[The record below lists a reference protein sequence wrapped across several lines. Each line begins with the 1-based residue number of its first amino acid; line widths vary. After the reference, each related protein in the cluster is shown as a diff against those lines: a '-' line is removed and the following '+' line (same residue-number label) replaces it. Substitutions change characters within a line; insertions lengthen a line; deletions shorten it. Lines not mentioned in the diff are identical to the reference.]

1 MAMMH
6 RMAVVAV
13 AAGVALAANAGTY
26 WWTGAAGDGDW
37 SNPSNFAIETKT
49 GETATVVPGEEDDV
63 FVPGSTTH
71 TFEYDPSDPAKMA
84 SLNAFSGV
92 YRVRADATTV
102 NFYVTVPE
110 GETYALKCGI
120 VRGANLSNY
129 NRGHLIKRGLGEL
142 DLNSTNRYSSSGANY
157 DYMCS
162 ITVEEGVLKFAP
174 ETVASKHC
182 YFGKVTVKEGATLF
196 TLRGNDSSDAS
207 TTIRYLYGAGTITND
222 HTAACR
228 LRVLDEANFTGR
240 ITGSVYIYS
249 GGNWRLTATDS
260 INAYGLVIEGN
271 DGAGVSGSSGGTFA
285 VTSLGMKKVGDVGTP
300 SSIGCGDTITTRS
313 NGGALLYLG
322 DGETT
327 DKDLHLWPQTTPNP
341 SYIDAGAN
349 GGLVWTGMWG
359 HRNTTVSSFQPVMLR
374 LVLQGS
380 NSQECVMSGKIESR
394 TKGGTN
400 YTFCITKQGT
410 GTWRMAHNA
419 SSDMRGVWRVLDGTL
434 RYDTIANTNINTA
447 LGLSTRLYEDLGGV
461 LAIDSNKVDYAFWLG
476 GGEGASRANLEYVG
490 ATNCVSTTRRFAVN
504 GEAGVLNNGG
514 GFLRL
519 SDFVATN
526 TASTLVLGGTNTLD
540 NMADHIA
547 DGGNAAMSVVKEG
560 SGTWRLGTNCTCTGA
575 LDVRGGKLVLGN
587 PEKYTYYRWSI
598 KENFFTN
605 LAARTGASQ
614 QTFRLY
620 SFGLYDK
627 DGTDW
632 AMNLSNEGYYT
643 VDANRRY
650 VTAKCTKNA
659 LYETFGA
666 SVYSGVRPGSFRL
679 GASEVTYNGTQGFTN
694 LFKHSASYIADWDR
708 THQKLIRETNTA
720 SWVVFI
726 MRPPEN
732 ANPITS
738 WDYVNAWDTSNSDY
752 KKQLIRVSTLEAS
765 VDGNRWDELQRIE
778 RMGWPESSGRWQSD
792 DSEYSAPFDTHSGMP
807 IPPGPTNDVAFA
819 ASSVSVAAGAELV
832 AYAPEKPVIRALTVD
847 GTEGGGTVDGFAF
860 AADCTVDVV
869 NAPSGTS
876 FEIPMTLANATG
888 LSGAAGWTVKF
899 NGADKANVRLSASAS
914 GIRVRPIGARFI
926 LR

>member
-1 MAMMH
+1 MTLQKLFFC
-6 RMAVVAV
+6 
-13 AAGVALAANAGTY
+13 AAIAGIAFAAEGGTY
-26 WWTGAAGDGDW
+26 WWTGKAGDGDW
-37 SNPSNFAIETKT
+37 SNPENFAVGTET
-49 GETATVVPGEEDDV
+49 GEVATVLPGETDDV
-63 FVPGSTTH
+63 FVPKNTTH

-84 SLNAFSGV
+84 SLNAFSGM
-92 YRVRADATTV
+92 YRIRADANTV
-102 NFYVTVPE
+102 NFYITVPA
-110 GETYALKCGI
+110 GETYALKCAI

-142 DLNSTNRYSSSGANY
+142 DLNSTNRYYSSGSNY

-174 ETVASKHC
+174 EAVASKHC

-222 HTAACR
+222 YSAACR

-260 INAYGLVIEGN
+260 INTYGLVIAGN
-271 DGAGVSGSSGGTFA
+271 DGAGVTGTSGGTFA
-285 VTSLGMKKVGDVGTP
+285 VTSLGMKKNGDVGTP
-300 SSIGCGDTITTRS
+300 SSIGCGDTITTRD

-322 DGETT
+322 NGETT
-327 DKDLHLWPQTTPNP
+327 DKDLHLWPQTTPYP

-349 GGLVWTGMWG
+349 GGIVWTGMWG
-359 HRNTTVSSFQPVMLR
+359 HRNTTSSSFQPVMLS

-380 NSQECVMSGKIESR
+380 NRQECVMSGKIESR

-410 GTWRMAHNA
+410 GTWRMAHNN

-447 LGLSTRLYEDLGGV
+447 LGLSTRLYENLGGV

-476 GGEGASRANLEYVG
+476 GGEGANRANLEYVG
-490 ATNCVSTTRRFAVN
+490 ETNCVSTTRRFAVN

-540 NMADHIA
+540 NLADCIA
-547 DGGNAAMSVVKEG
+547 DGGNATMSVAKEG
-560 SGTWRLGTNCTCTGA
+560 SGTWRLGTNCTFTGA
-575 LDVRGGKLVLGN
+575 LDVRDGKLVLGN

-598 KENFFTN
+598 KESFYTN
-605 LAARTGASQ
+605 LVARDGASS

-643 VDANRRY
+643 VAADRRY
-650 VTAKCTKNA
+650 VTAKCVKNA

-679 GASEVTYNGTQGFTN
+679 GLSEITYNGTQGFTN
-694 LFKHSASYIADWDR
+694 LFKHSASYIADWNR
-708 THQKLIRETNTA
+708 KNQYLIRETNTA

-738 WDYVNAWDTSNSDY
+738 WDYVNAWDTTAEVRKN
-752 KKQLIRVSTLEAS
+752 QLIRVSTLEAS
-765 VDGNRWDELQRIE
+765 VDGNAWDELQRIE
-778 RMGWPESSGRWQSD
+778 RMGWPESSDRWQSD
-792 DSEYSAPFDTHSGMP
+792 DSQYSAPFDTHSGMP

-819 ASSVSVAAGAELV
+819 ASSVSVAAGSELV
-832 AYAPEKPVIRALTVD
+832 AYAPTKPVIRALTVD
-847 GTEGGGTVDGFAF
+847 GTAGGGRIEGFAF
-860 AADCTVDVV
+860 APDCAVNVV
-869 NAPSGTS
+869 NPKSGTS
-876 FEIPMTLANATG
+876 YEIPMALVDDEG
-888 LSGAAGWTVKF
+888 LDGAAEWLVSVGGTPRSNFRV
-899 NGADKANVRLSASAS
+899 SASPA
-914 GIRVRPIGARFI
+914 GLLVRPLGAQLIIR
-926 LR
+926 